1 MYVATTRFN
10 NKTYCENVK
19 WRLINDYN
27 GCIYSVPH
35 KITSKVKPYKKIIVI
50 KMNNELNLI
59 TGIGCVK
66 NHTFYNNKIKI
77 HSDNKYNRYVYEG
90 KTRIDRKDLC
100 PTILNHLEYLL
111 FTTSK
116 HQKRLRGITIIP
128 TFRLGEKID
137 NNFNIGCKVKKIKG
151 NNIGVHGI
159 VVDTNGP
166 KITVMY
172 EENGENKVWS
182 SRYAI
187 KNYVKIRKKE
197 KKVRKK
203 GVYKCHL
210 CGEIKKNHN
219 CISLIYSK
227 ELKDEI
233 YQYLMSFF

>member
-19 WRLINDYN
+19 WRLLNDYS

-50 KMNNELNLI
+50 EMNNELNLI
-59 TGIGCVK
+59 TGIGCIK
-66 NHTFYNNKIKI
+66 NHAFYNNKIKI
-77 HSDNKYNRYVYEG
+77 HSDYKYNRYVYEG
-90 KTRIDRKDLC
+90 KKRIDRKDLS

-137 NNFNIGCKVKKIKG
+137 NNFHIGCKVKKIKG
-151 NNIGVHGI
+151 SHIGVHGI
-159 VVDTNGP
+159 VVGVNGP

-172 EENGENKVWS
+172 EEDGENKVWS
-182 SRYAI
+182 SRYAV

-197 KKVRKK
+197 KRVRKK

-233 YQYLMSFF
+233 YQYLLSFF